1 MSKHTPGPWLT
12 EKVVAGKPPDR
23 GVGIIAVDPEIS
35 RTEIRTP
42 TRGIVAWACGR
53 VGQPSA
59 ETLAN
64 AHLISAAPE
73 MLVALKAIVA
83 ADDAAMAEL
92 GQIGMEVSAS
102 TRAHTERARAAIAK
116 AEGKSP

>member
-1 MSKHTPGPWLT
+1 MSKHTPGPWLA

-64 AHLISAAPE
+64 AALIAAAPE
-73 MLVALKAIVA
+73 LLAALKAMI
-83 ADDAAMAEL
+83 ADFCGTMWPD
-92 GQIGMEVSAS
+92 EVD
-102 TRAHTERARAAIAK
+102 RIRKLIAK